1 MPWSADDTHE
11 MKYEKT
17 INYSVVLSFG
27 MLIVDTRI
35 NYFIISGHIVKT
47 LPQNVPSLNVQER
60 RYARFEKS
68 LTKTAKI
75 HPIFVGYFLYI
86 QFWNVGYLVPVVSI
100 CMMQR

>member
-1 MPWSADDTHE
+1 MINMRWN
-11 MKYEKT
+11 MKKT
-17 INYSVVLSFG
+17 INYFDVLCFG
-27 MLIVDTRI
+27 MLIVDI
-35 NYFIISGHIVKT
+35 QFNNFIISGHIVKT
-47 LPQNVPSLNVQER
+47 LPQNVPILNVQER
-60 RYARFEKS
+60 RYARFKKS